1 MTKDLLNKIQGTQLV
16 IMPCIAAV
24 LGIWAASIDWA
35 VYTEALSGVFAAII
49 GFLGLFAKK

>member
-24 LGIWAASIDWA
+24 LGIWAASVDWA
-35 VYTEALSGVFAAII
+35 VYTESLSGVFAAII